1 MLQMTCGIDKIRSDR
16 TSDQKPDVHRL
27 ETEEAMN
34 LNAFIRRNKATTTT
48 TSSDWNDDSVDY
60 VDYYKEN
67 LIILTFV
74 NYVLK
79 ERWL

>member
-1 MLQMTCGIDKIRSDR
+1 
-16 TSDQKPDVHRL
+16 
-27 ETEEAMN
+27 MN
-34 LNAFIRRNKATTTT
+34 LNAFICGNKTTTT

>member
-1 MLQMTCGIDKIRSDR
+1 
-16 TSDQKPDVHRL
+16 
-27 ETEEAMN
+27 MN

-74 NYVLK
+74 NHVSK
-79 ERWL
+79 ERMAMKITCNLFSTHTITISILNENNRRKTHSID

>member
-1 MLQMTCGIDKIRSDR
+1 
-16 TSDQKPDVHRL
+16 
-27 ETEEAMN
+27 MN
-34 LNAFIRRNKATTTT
+34 LNAFIRRNKATTT

-79 ERWL
+79 EKWL

>member
-1 MLQMTCGIDKIRSDR
+1 
-16 TSDQKPDVHRL
+16 
-27 ETEEAMN
+27 MN
-34 LNAFIRRNKATTTT
+34 LNAFICGNKATTTT